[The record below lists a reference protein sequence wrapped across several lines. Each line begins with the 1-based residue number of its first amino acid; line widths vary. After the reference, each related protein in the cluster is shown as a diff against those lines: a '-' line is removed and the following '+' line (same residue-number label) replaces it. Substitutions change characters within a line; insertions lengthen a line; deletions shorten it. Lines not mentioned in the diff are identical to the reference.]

1 MEGVN
6 SIDFDSVIDN
16 FFDYFTEDL
25 GTGEFEAGLPIIPQ
39 AERKRGKQRSHKI
52 KKEIKNEQV
61 IEGLSKKNDLLMAP
75 KVVKNDIRRYYSQMF
90 MNTINCGDFNQ
101 LQGYFSTF
109 MRGPAKFLANYG
121 NFNPSLRLPSRLV
134 ADGPKL
140 MSHFLLGVFVMY
152 PDMVMQMKDTRVITS
167 NAWTGTKIEM
177 SVEFLATKMY
187 DLSIDEWVPEL
198 ETLEEKCSSLTKV
211 KRDEFRNYLTSPALG
226 GPTDL
231 SKNVLNR
238 SEECLV
244 SSSSMSTSPS
254 SLSSVDSAVNVGSSI
269 LSDNSYQDSP
279 HKTNPSQRER
289 KHVGGD
295 EINVD
300 FPATKRTRTPDVP
313 RAVASSSNST
323 RKHRLS
329 PPYAPSSTL
338 IPEAYVRA
346 LCAQAALLPTPLA
359 LRMAGMVT
367 LFLDENNHIQHM
379 SMEVFPKEG

>member
-25 GTGEFEAGLPIIPQ
+25 GTGEFEAGQPIIPQ
-39 AERKRGKQRSHKI
+39 AERKSGKQRSHKI

-61 IEGLSKKNDLLMAP
+61 IEDLSKKNDLLMAP

-121 NFNPSLRLPSRLV
+121 NFNPNLRLPTRLV

-152 PDMVMQMKDTRVITS
+152 PDMVMQMKDTRIITS
-167 NAWTGTKIEM
+167 SAWTGTKIEM

-187 DLSIDEWVPEL
+187 DLSIDDWVPEL
-198 ETLEEKCSSLTKV
+198 ETLEEKCSSLTKG
-211 KRDEFRNYLTSPALG
+211 KRDEFRNYLPSPAPG

-231 SKNVLNR
+231 TKNVLNR
-238 SEECLV
+238 SEECLG
-244 SSSSMSTSPS
+244 SSSSVSTSPS
-254 SLSSVDSAVNVGSSI
+254 SLSSVDSTVNVGNSI

-279 HKTNPSQRER
+279 YPTNPAQRER
-289 KHVGGD
+289 SQGSD
-295 EINVD
+295 EKEND
-300 FPATKRTRTPDVP
+300 FPASKRARTPDHAP
-313 RAVASSSNST
+313 SAVMPSRSST

-329 PPYAPSSTL
+329 PPYTPSSTL
-338 IPEAYVRA
+338 IPETYVRA
-346 LCAQAALLPTPLA
+346 LCAQAALLPTPLE
-359 LRMAGMVT
+359 LRMAGKVT

-379 SMEVFPKEG
+379 NMEVFPKEG